1 MPLFKK
7 MLMLWVLSLSACAHI
22 TPVNQLVLPPCSVI
36 EGQISQITDDGFML
50 KDASGIIQVHTLP
63 SQGLTH
69 KLKPG
74 ERVRVYGN
82 LSGSLK
88 KTFDAYV
95 IRKPNDERIMVNK
108 PAPHIGLVIQTAFD

>member
-22 TPVNQLVLPPCSVI
+22 TPVNRLVLPPCSVI

-69 KLKPG
+69 KLKSGEQVIADNLLKVRPG
-74 ERVRVYGN
+74 AAVDPHPFGAAPA
-82 LSGSLK
+82 SMPA
-88 KTFDAYV
+88 D
-95 IRKPNDERIMVNK
+95 NK
-108 PAPHIGLVIQTAFD
+108 SADNRPAK